1 MLSSAWLI
9 PIVPLGTFVINIF
22 FGKRLKG
29 ASAYISI
36 LAIGFG
42 FLYSL
47 GILFRVFGGERLD
60 ASLLWVPLA
69 GEMRLG
75 VGLLIDELAA
85 VMLLVVTSVSLMV
98 HIYSVGYM
106 HGDIRYS
113 RFYAYL
119 SLFSAAM
126 LGLVLANSYA
136 LLFVCW
142 ELVGLTSYLLIGF
155 WFEKKEAANAG
166 KKAFIT
172 TKLGD
177 IGMFIGILV
186 LLANV
191 GSLGFK
197 EVFHFAQAGEMSVG
211 LITVASLL
219 LFCGAVGKSA
229 QFPLHVWLPDA
240 MEGPTP
246 VSALIHAATMV
257 AAGVYLVAR
266 SFPLF
271 ALSPAALEV
280 VATIGIITAF
290 LAASIALVQN
300 DIKRILAYSTISQL
314 GFMMT
319 ALGVGGYTAGIFHL
333 FTHAFFKA
341 LLFLGAGSVIHA
353 AHINDIRQMGGLFKK
368 MPITGWT
375 FLLACLS
382 IAGVPPLAGF
392 WSKDEIFLE
401 ALRTGHTVILV
412 VGLLTACMTAFYMF
426 RLFFITFTG
435 KYRGDHPIHESPWV
449 MTLPLALLG
458 FMAVFAGLPGSPLM
472 GNGFHH
478 FVHFEEGGVKP
489 SGMVMALSILA
500 GLVGIFLA
508 WLLYYRQAWD
518 PRKLINAAPGAYRFL
533 LNKWYFDEVYQVGVV
548 RPVLGLSR
556 VLAWIDLRGVDGG
569 VNGVAWVAVLISK
582 IKRLFDIYI
591 VDGLVNLSGAFFMAL
606 GQVGRKFQTGLVQN
620 YALVLLFG
628 VVILVLAKLFL
639 GG

>member
-1 MLSSAWLI
+1 MLNFSWLI
-9 PIVPLGTFVINIF
+9 PVLPLAAFVINIF
-22 FGKRLKG
+22 FGKRLRG
-29 ASAYISI
+29 ASAYVSI
-36 LAIGFG
+36 LAIGLACG
-42 FLYSL
+42 YSI
-47 GILFRVFGGERLD
+47 GILLHVFAGERVD
-60 ASLLWVPLA
+60 ASLLWLPLGGGA
-69 GEMRLG
+69 HLS
-75 VGLLIDELAA
+75 VGILVDELAS
-85 VMLLVVTSVSLMV
+85 VMLLVVTGVSLMV
-98 HIYSVGYM
+98 HVYSIGYM

-155 WFEKKEAANAG
+155 WFEKKEAADAG

-177 IGMFIGILV
+177 IGMFIGILI

-191 GSLGFK
+191 GSLSFK
-197 EVFHFAQAGEMSVG
+197 DVFQFAKGGGMSAG
-211 LITVASLL
+211 LITATSIL

-300 DIKRILAYSTISQL
+300 DIKRVLAYSTISQL
-314 GFMMT
+314 GYMMT
-319 ALGVGGYTAGIFHL
+319 ALGVGGYTAGVFHL

-341 LLFLGAGSVIHA
+341 LLFLGAGSVIHG

-382 IAGVPPLAGF
+382 ISGIPPLAGF
-392 WSKDEIFLE
+392 WSKDEILLE
-401 ALRTGHTVILV
+401 AFRSGHRVIFA
-412 VGLLTACMTAFYMF
+412 VGVLTACMTAFYMF

-435 KYRGDHPIHESPWV
+435 KYRGEHQIHESPWV
-449 MTLPLALLG
+449 MTVPLALLG
-458 FMAVFAGLPGSPLM
+458 FMAVFAGLPGSPLF

-478 FVHFEEGGVKP
+478 FVHFEQGEIAS
-489 SGMVMALSILA
+489 SGMVMGLSILA
-500 GLVGIFLA
+500 GLVGITIA

-518 PRKLINAAPGAYRFL
+518 VRKLIQAAPGAYRFL
-533 LNKWYFDEVYQVGVV
+533 LNKWYFDEVYLVGVV
-548 RPVLGLSR
+548 RPVLSLSKA
-556 VLAWIDLRGVDGG
+556 LAWIDLRGVDGG
-569 VNGVAWVAVLISK
+569 VNGVAWVAVIISK
-582 IKRLFDIYI
+582 AKRLFDNYI
-591 VDGLVNLSGAFFMAL
+591 VDGLVNLSGATFMA
-606 GQVGRKFQTGLVQN
+606 VGRTGRKVQTGLVQN

-628 VVILVLAKLFL
+628 VVVLVLAKLFL
-639 GG
+639 GR